1 MEVRDDEVGV
11 TDMEVDRRSVQQ
23 DPGQPAEQERH
34 QEADREHHWGLAVL
48 GVDLRDCYDRWQL
61 LCGRALVMG
70 VERWKVTCRE
80 QQGTYSPQ
88 RSGAAA

>member
-1 MEVRDDEVGV
+1 
-11 TDMEVDRRSVQQ
+11 
-23 DPGQPAEQERH
+23 
-34 QEADREHHWGLAVL
+34 
-48 GVDLRDCYDRWQL
+48 VDLRDCYDRWQL